1 MFTGLIEETGR
12 VISPPPRLKIRAR
25 FTGAIARGDSIAVD
39 GVCLTAKDV
48 SSQTFSAD
56 VMPETLRRSTLEG
69 LRAGSL
75 VNLERALAVGDPL
88 GGHLVTG
95 HVDGTGR
102 IRSIQFEGNALVYT
116 ISCAQTILDL
126 LAEKGSVAIDGISL
140 TILAVSSRSF
150 SVSVIPH
157 TRTTTT
163 LKNRKPGDTVNIEC
177 DPLARYALNGMT
189 KTAAPENSND
199 TFLTTLRNH
208 GFTGAENENIC

>member
-1 MFTGLIEETGR
+1 MFTGLIEETGV

-25 FTGAIARGDSIAVD
+25 FAGAIVRGDSIAVD

-69 LRAGSL
+69 LRTGSP
-75 VNLERALAVGDPL
+75 VNLERALTVGDTL

-95 HVDGTGR
+95 HVDGTGS
-102 IRSIQFEGNALVYT
+102 IRSIQPEGNALVYT
-116 ISCAQTILDL
+116 ISCAQTILVL

-140 TILAVSSRSF
+140 TILAVSSKCF
-150 SVSVIPH
+150 SVSVIPY

-163 LKNRKPGDTVNIEC
+163 LKNRNPGDTVNIEC
-177 DPLARYALNGMT
+177 DPLARYAMNGMAKNT
-189 KTAAPENSND
+189 SRGNSND
-199 TFLTTLRNH
+199 TFLTTLKNH
-208 GFTGAENENIC
+208 GFTGAGNENNC